1 MVSVSSTEPLSAGNI
16 AIQANTP
23 SNGLATITLSG
34 QPLGQSLSARAGD
47 MMYIN
52 PSSVNF
58 PSTVKC
64 HAVPNGLAMSSSVYA
79 NTYGLTAYPG
89 YPVVQVNNLNQIVVI
104 APNIS
109 ANVSGI
115 SITSGTDLVFVPTLF
130 TEKNIKTNYV
140 AGPKGIEVVGVDG
153 SAGTHAEKINDV
165 YSYGILKKLSNGF
178 SALILS
184 NTSDGVNSPVAVNDT
199 MLLSECGAN
208 TDDYVFLNGF
218 GSGANGQYKLV
229 AHDGQNTMI
238 LHNSFL
244 PLNDVLLD
252 IKTRNINEVGTA
264 WWGKELEVIDTNP
277 LDYTIDPRPV
287 RIVDAESVLPG
298 CKLKISSAALGTA
311 NWFSQPLVGVWN
323 ITKIGYYG
331 SSANICQYIEFQIP
345 NGAPNN
351 AQHIIVAPANEA
363 SVGFVEK
370 TPFTAFRL
378 AQGWAI
384 DPKNTEN
391 AQVYLTPS
399 KSYQKISDSLGTEI
413 QCIHKMGYET
423 VPKTGIDGYRIF
435 GGLIQEAQRT
445 LDGVP
450 TSISRYPGI
459 KSTGTDVSVL
469 PPIPRAVSV
478 TFRVRTRDGLSIN
491 IIAAIVR
498 STVTSFISSLG
509 LGQAVILSELIS
521 IVQDIPG
528 VVSVE
533 IIDTLPLAVDG
544 KIPVADNEKAVII
557 DPATTI
563 SVGQ

>member
-1 MVSVSSTEPLSAGNI
+1 
-16 AIQANTP
+16 
-23 SNGLATITLSG
+23 
-34 QPLGQSLSARAGD
+34 
-47 MMYIN
+47 
-52 PSSVNF
+52 
-58 PSTVKC
+58 
-64 HAVPNGLAMSSSVYA
+64 
-79 NTYGLTAYPG
+79 
-89 YPVVQVNNLNQIVVI
+89 
-104 APNIS
+104 
-109 ANVSGI
+109 
-115 SITSGTDLVFVPTLF
+115 
-130 TEKNIKTNYV
+130 
-140 AGPKGIEVVGVDG
+140 
-153 SAGTHAEKINDV
+153 
-165 YSYGILKKLSNGF
+165 
-178 SALILS
+178 
-184 NTSDGVNSPVAVNDT
+184 
-199 MLLSECGAN
+199 
-208 TDDYVFLNGF
+208 
-218 GSGANGQYKLV
+218 
-229 AHDGQNTMI
+229 
-238 LHNSFL
+238 
-244 PLNDVLLD
+244 
-252 IKTRNINEVGTA
+252 
-264 WWGKELEVIDTNP
+264 
-277 LDYTIDPRPV
+277 
-287 RIVDAESVLPG
+287 
-298 CKLKISSAALGTA
+298 
-311 NWFSQPLVGVWN
+311 LVGVWN

-491 IIAAIVR
+491 IIAAIAR

-528 VVSVE
+528 VVSIE